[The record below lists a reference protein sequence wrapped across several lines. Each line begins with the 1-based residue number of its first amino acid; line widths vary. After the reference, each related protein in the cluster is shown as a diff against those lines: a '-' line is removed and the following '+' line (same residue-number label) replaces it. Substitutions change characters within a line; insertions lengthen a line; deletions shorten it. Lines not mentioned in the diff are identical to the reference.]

1 MNISV
6 MKGTCVGRLLLCSMF
21 AFLSVWSLRAQN
33 EVQSSM
39 YWAVPTLYNP
49 ATVGIDTALHVTAF
63 DRMQWVGVENAPQ
76 TFFVS
81 ADLPVKLFKR
91 AHGVGVS
98 VTHDRAG
105 LFTTTYFDLDYAF
118 RWKLWG
124 GILQGGVQLGMVNQG
139 FDGSKIYIPDGDA
152 WEPGDDALPSSNVS
166 AMAFDAGVGA
176 YYQRG
181 WWWGGVSALHLTKP
195 VIDLDEYAYS
205 EVERTYYF
213 HAGGNIPIK
222 RTLFLVQPSLLVKTT
237 FQATQVDVTLRA
249 TWNKR
254 FWGGVTY
261 RNGDAIVLMAGADI
275 KSVRIGYAYDIGI
288 SPLAKASDGSHEILA
303 TYTLEF
309 ELDKKRKHPSKSIRI
324 L

>member
-1 MNISV
+1 
-6 MKGTCVGRLLLCSMF
+6 MKRNRVERLLLFILLPLMT
-21 AFLSVWSLRAQN
+21 AWTLRAQN

-49 ATVGIDTALHVTAF
+49 ATAGIDTALHVTAF

-81 ADLPVKLFKR
+81 ADLPVKFMKR

-98 VTHDRAG
+98 ITHDKAG
-105 LFTTTYFDLDYAF
+105 LFTTTYFDGDYAC
-118 RWKLWG
+118 RMQLWG
-124 GILQGGVQLGMVNQG
+124 GLLQAGVQLGLVNQG
-139 FDGSKIYIPDGDA
+139 FDGSGIYIPDGDA
-152 WEPGDDALPSSNVS
+152 WEPGDDALPSGSVS
-166 AMAFDAGVGA
+166 AMAFDMGVGA

-195 VIDLDEYAYS
+195 QIDLDEYAYS
-205 EVERTYYF
+205 ELERTYYF

-222 RTLFLVQPSLLVKTT
+222 RTLFLVQPSVLVKTT
-237 FQATQVDVTLRA
+237 FLATQVDVTLRA

-261 RNGDAIVLMAGADI
+261 RNGDAVVVMVGADI
-275 KSVRIGYAYDIGI
+275 KTIRLGYAYDIGI